1 MSLNDIRFYYFII
14 LLIFFFFLDFFLLF
28 FIFLNLMESYRID
41 RESNLDRIW
50 ETMDGGIMKKI
61 KKPNNAIINNIS
73 VDNEENDYLEQ
84 DVDSYLE
91 EDVTNSED
99 YLWYNCNFR
108 FEQYY
113 GYTIVSG
120 EDHMILKD
128 KLTGIYKYLIK
139 RRKYEDDFLLYHA
152 SNFLQRKYH
161 RKKFYE
167 EVTVF
172 KLDMAKDA
180 SNIKFFNKY
189 KFLEFNKKFNYKKN

>member
-1 MSLNDIRFYYFII
+1 
-14 LLIFFFFLDFFLLF
+14 
-28 FIFLNLMESYRID
+28 
-41 RESNLDRIW
+41 
-50 ETMDGGIMKKI
+50 
-61 KKPNNAIINNIS
+61 
-73 VDNEENDYLEQ
+73 
-84 DVDSYLE
+84 
-91 EDVTNSED
+91 
-99 YLWYNCNFR
+99 
-108 FEQYY
+108 
-113 GYTIVSG
+113 
-120 EDHMILKD
+120 MILKD